1 MKCNSCKSE
10 IDTKWKFAIDRNS
23 CPFCGEEIL
32 PVELKE
38 KIDAINTL
46 FNSFPQIY
54 LSDIEDWLFSNF
66 NLVKINSE
74 KFFNLMP
81 PKIDVEKLKLEW
93 EESFNK
99 KEKILEKNFENFSVK
114 NNDEDEDEKDPS
126 LLKKHD
132 QNITDQFFKRTGVN
146 NPAER
151 TEKLKSLVKQIKKGT
166 NTNSLQEE
174 EFEDDEFD
182 EDSNFSDQELNK
194 LQLTTAVESFDSKN
208 LINSS
213 LQTSDDEDEDEVPMA
228 LVSAMKNMKNGN
240 GNNKDLIALQQM
252 QSKNKSSKNRMLSGR
267 GAFSRSS

>member
-1 MKCNSCKSE
+1 MKCNSCKAE

-46 FNSFPQIY
+46 FNSFPQAY
-54 LSDIEDWLFSNF
+54 LSDIEDWLFSHF

-81 PKIDVEKLKLEW
+81 PKIDVEKLKSEW
-93 EESFNK
+93 EESFSKNQK
-99 KEKILEKNFENFSVK
+99 TSEKSFENLLA
-114 NNDEDEDEKDPS
+114 EDEDDKDPS

-146 NPAER
+146 NPGER

-166 NTNSLQEE
+166 NTNLIQEE
-174 EFEDDEFD
+174 EFEDDESD
-182 EDSNFSDQELNK
+182 EDSDFSDQELNK
-194 LQLTTAVESFDSKN
+194 LQLTTVAESFDSKN

-213 LQTSDDEDEDEVPMA
+213 LQSSDEDDDDDVPMA